1 MQNPFWREP
10 IAIPS
15 MNRVRIVDL
24 PGLDLPE
31 SCRGRL
37 AYHLLSKKNLK
48 DMVLAQREVLQL
60 RPDVP
65 DLLRTF
71 DGCFTAVSTPIRT
84 TAEQIAQEYGRYI
97 AYLLLTLKRGDAVN
111 RAARPDWRD
120 VHWDFWGQIELV
132 YVGGGLLAGHLGEA
146 AVAEAA
152 ALIHSAGFPSFVF
165 KRSDYAAYLPLLGV
179 ARCASAGAAAML
191 CFDFGQT
198 SVKRAVAFYEQ
209 NVLTAIQLLPVL
221 PAPCT
226 TLELNKDPVVAQH
239 TLDAMLAMIADSWL
253 EAAQRTTRLAPHLA
267 LSLACY
273 MLNGHP
279 IVGYDWGCYGRLQ
292 ALTDH
297 VETLLTEQVS
307 TRLQRSVTVQAFH
320 DGAAA
325 AMVYAGAAK
334 TAVLTF
340 GTAIGNGYPPEV
352 SRLRPTSDNLAI
364 S

>member
-1 MQNPFWREP
+1 MDAVTQQLTEAVPVP
-10 IAIPS
+10 DHIPPEAVYDFD
-15 MNRVRIVDL
+15 MRFD
-24 PGLDLPE
+24 PGLLENPHE
-31 SCRGRL
+31 RLREILREAPPVFWTPRNGGRWI
-37 AYHLLSKKNLK
+37 AMGY
-48 DMVLAQREVLQL
+48 QE
-60 RPDVP
+60 
-65 DLLRTF
+65 TF
-71 DGCFTAVSTPIRT
+71 D
-84 TAEQIAQEYGRYI
+84 
-97 AYLLLTLKRGDAVN
+97 
-111 RAARPDWRD
+111 AARDPE
-120 VHWDFWGQIELV
+120 HF
-132 YVGGGLLAGHLGEA
+132 
-146 AVAEAA
+146 
-152 ALIHSAGFPSFVF
+152 SS
-165 KRSDYAAYLPLLGV
+165 SYLP
-179 ARCASAGAAAML
+179 
-191 CFDFGQT
+191 
-198 SVKRAVAFYEQ
+198 KEQ
-209 NVLTAIQLLPVL
+209 M
-221 PAPCT
+221 
-226 TLELNKDPVVAQH
+226 
-239 TLDAMLAMIADSWL
+239 DAMLAMIADSWL